1 MSQRIKNL
9 LHVLNVIRHSHLI
22 GSKLHMSHT
31 YTGESFSDIID
42 LKKVLLQCI
51 KESVNKEESIHIL

>member
-31 YTGESFSDIID
+31 HTGESFSDIIVSKNGIIVMQYSFP
-42 LKKVLLQCI
+42 L
-51 KESVNKEESIHIL
+51 